1 MVGLFKDNLHL
12 QGLFTKRIVHFVPVM
27 PVFTFFMEKMMNRG
41 SETYRNI
48 QQHIDS
54 NDIPLLALAALYG
67 ELRRTPGVWKS
78 LLVDLLVLPGYSLA
92 RIAQVIEMVPRS
104 ITRLIYGET
113 DNPGFVPGFKI
124 MLIHLN
130 HYGEKYT
137 MRQNSC
143 QESQTLMVE

>member
-1 MVGLFKDNLHL
+1 
-12 QGLFTKRIVHFVPVM
+12 
-27 PVFTFFMEKMMNRG
+27 MNRG
-41 SETYRNI
+41 SETYHNI

-78 LLVDLLVLPGYSLA
+78 LLADLLVLPGYSLA

-137 MRQNSC
+137 TRQSSC